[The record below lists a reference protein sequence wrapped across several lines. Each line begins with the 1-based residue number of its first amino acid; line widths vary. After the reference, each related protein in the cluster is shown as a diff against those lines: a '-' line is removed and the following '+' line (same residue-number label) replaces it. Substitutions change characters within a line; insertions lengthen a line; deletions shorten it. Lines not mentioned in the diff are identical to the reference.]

1 MNEFIKILLSLSAS
15 GTLLLLLILG
25 LKPLYKNRFSKRWQ
39 YYIWIVV
46 ALRFLLPF
54 TPDTTIIG
62 SLFEKF
68 DTATITNEI
77 PTNPNVPV
85 PADTGNS
92 KAEPIQTNRE
102 VTTAAMREPFNKYV
116 CLFFIWSA
124 LALVLFVRKVTVYQ
138 GFIQYIKAGN
148 KEVSDVKT
156 LNLLSDCEE
165 KLNIKTRVELSCNSL
180 IASPMLIG
188 FFRPRIILPIGELE
202 DKELSYIFVHELI
215 HYKQRDMFYKWLIQI
230 VVCVHWFN
238 PFVYLLEREVNKSCE
253 LSCDE
258 KVISVLDDTA
268 RREYGDT
275 LISFL
280 KSNNLYKSS
289 LASVTL
295 TEGAEQLKERLGAIM
310 KFRKKSKV
318 IIAITTIFTVAVC
331 VCFFVTG
338 AYAAPS
344 VANEKKLFMEAATD
358 IYGNDE
364 EKKQFTEI
372 ITASGEMIGIID
384 NNKEIERFVKQLDI
398 ESWNDMEQLPEDI
411 DLVYSY
417 ISYEVI
423 DEPIFLQDGKQLVNM
438 STLEFYISS
447 KGEYIIR
454 DYNQEIETIAR
465 ISEKAGQF
473 LNAPEDLELNKNIT
487 AKDILNGWGLDFYVP
502 NSDIEKTDDIENV
515 RYYQGET
522 SFTEKELRKTSNEQK
537 IQFYGADKNTLLNE
551 IDDISE
557 IAQYL
562 NGLAL
567 DRWEYVDDAPNP
579 EEVECQIVRFMLSR
593 HSNEKELKEMDTQIL
608 YKSGGNY
615 YIEEIISGE
624 YSDRGEFITYYQV
637 SEEIA
642 KYILSYIETYDRN
655 RTQEQSEQR
664 MEEQDVSDDENSIFE
679 MELDKY
685 YDDTDPFVNERLF
698 CVSEDISTLKSE
710 ISFQMDGK
718 NGIVEIKDNETDELI
733 WTNTWNENIEN
744 DTFTISLNNILKENE
759 YVIRFVG
766 TEINYAKIKVVF
778 ESDLVQ
784 ERERPR
790 KSN

>member
-1 MNEFIKILLSLSAS
+1 MNEFIKILLSLSVS
-15 GTLLLLLILG
+15 GALLLLLILG
-25 LKPLYKNRFSKRWQ
+25 LKPLYKNKFSKRWQ

-54 TPDTTIIG
+54 TPDTTIVG

-68 DTATITNEI
+68 DTAAITNEI
-77 PTNPNVPV
+77 PTSPNVPV

-102 VTTAAMREPFNKYV
+102 ITTAAMREPFNKYV

-148 KEVSDVKT
+148 KEVSDIKI

-165 KLNIKTRVELSCNSL
+165 KLNIKTRVELSCNPL

-188 FFRPRIILPIGELE
+188 FFRPRIILPVGELE
-202 DKELSYIFVHELI
+202 DKELSYIFVHELT

-230 VVCVHWFN
+230 VVCAHWFN
-238 PFVYLLEREVNKSCE
+238 PFVYLLEKEVNKSCE

-258 KVISVLDDTA
+258 KVISILNEKA
-268 RREYGDT
+268 KREYGDT

-310 KFRKKSKV
+310 KFRKKSKA
-318 IIAITTIFTVAVC
+318 IIAITAIFTAAVC

-344 VANEKKLFMEAATD
+344 AANDMKTWKDSEILNEILTEDGVYYIFCDGAGEDDKPLSSVSAGSIKFVLVRKDSYTSIGPFDNMETLMEDVAEQCEYMNTLTQEEKKLVMEAVAD
-358 IYGNDE
+358 ICGNVE
-364 EKKQFTEI
+364 
-372 ITASGEMIGIID
+372 SD
-384 NNKEIERFVKQLDI
+384 NK
-398 ESWNDMEQLPEDI
+398 
-411 DLVYSY
+411 
-417 ISYEVI
+417 
-423 DEPIFLQDGKQLVNM
+423 
-438 STLEFYISS
+438 
-447 KGEYIIR
+447 
-454 DYNQEIETIAR
+454 
-465 ISEKAGQF
+465 
-473 LNAPEDLELNKNIT
+473 
-487 AKDILNGWGLDFYVP
+487 
-502 NSDIEKTDDIENV
+502 
-515 RYYQGET
+515 
-522 SFTEKELRKTSNEQK
+522 
-537 IQFYGADKNTLLNE
+537 
-551 IDDISE
+551 
-557 IAQYL
+557 
-562 NGLAL
+562 
-567 DRWEYVDDAPNP
+567 
-579 EEVECQIVRFMLSR
+579 
-593 HSNEKELKEMDTQIL
+593 
-608 YKSGGNY
+608 
-615 YIEEIISGE
+615 
-624 YSDRGEFITYYQV
+624 
-637 SEEIA
+637 
-642 KYILSYIETYDRN
+642 
-655 RTQEQSEQR
+655 
-664 MEEQDVSDDENSIFE
+664 NSIFE
-679 MELDKY
+679 MELDRY

-698 CVSEDISTLKSE
+698 CVSEDISTLKAK

-718 NGIVEIKDNETDELI
+718 SGLVEIRDNETDELI
-733 WTNTWNENIEN
+733 WANTWNENIEN

-766 TEINYAKIKVVF
+766 TEINYAKIEVIF
-778 ESDLVQ
+778 ESGLVR

>member
-1 MNEFIKILLSLSAS
+1 MSEFIKILLSLSVS
-15 GTLLLLLILG
+15 GALLLLLILG
-25 LKPLYKNRFSKRWQ
+25 LKPLYKNKFSKRWQ

-54 TPDTTIIG
+54 TPDTTIVG

-68 DTATITNEI
+68 DTAAITNEI
-77 PTNPNVPV
+77 PTSPNIPV
-85 PADTGNS
+85 LADTGNS

-102 VTTAAMREPFNKYV
+102 ITTAAMREPFNKYV

-148 KEVSDVKT
+148 KEVSDIKI

-165 KLNIKTRVELSCNSL
+165 KLKIKTRVELSCNPL

-188 FFRPRIILPIGELE
+188 FFRPRIILPVGEWE

-238 PFVYLLEREVNKSCE
+238 PFVYLLEKEVNKSCE

-258 KVISVLDDTA
+258 KVISILNEKA
-268 RREYGDT
+268 KREYGDT

-310 KFRKKSKV
+310 KFRKKSKA
-318 IIAITTIFTVAVC
+318 IIAITAIFTAAVC

-344 VANEKKLFMEAATD
+344 AANDMKTWKDSEILNEILTEDGVYYIFCDGAGEDDKPLSSVSAGSIKFVLVRKDSYTSIGPFDNMETLMEDVAEQCEYMNTLTQEEKKLVMEAVAD
-358 IYGNDE
+358 ICGNVE
-364 EKKQFTEI
+364 
-372 ITASGEMIGIID
+372 SD
-384 NNKEIERFVKQLDI
+384 NK
-398 ESWNDMEQLPEDI
+398 
-411 DLVYSY
+411 
-417 ISYEVI
+417 
-423 DEPIFLQDGKQLVNM
+423 
-438 STLEFYISS
+438 
-447 KGEYIIR
+447 
-454 DYNQEIETIAR
+454 
-465 ISEKAGQF
+465 
-473 LNAPEDLELNKNIT
+473 
-487 AKDILNGWGLDFYVP
+487 
-502 NSDIEKTDDIENV
+502 
-515 RYYQGET
+515 
-522 SFTEKELRKTSNEQK
+522 
-537 IQFYGADKNTLLNE
+537 
-551 IDDISE
+551 
-557 IAQYL
+557 
-562 NGLAL
+562 
-567 DRWEYVDDAPNP
+567 
-579 EEVECQIVRFMLSR
+579 
-593 HSNEKELKEMDTQIL
+593 
-608 YKSGGNY
+608 
-615 YIEEIISGE
+615 
-624 YSDRGEFITYYQV
+624 
-637 SEEIA
+637 
-642 KYILSYIETYDRN
+642 
-655 RTQEQSEQR
+655 
-664 MEEQDVSDDENSIFE
+664 NSIFE
-679 MELDKY
+679 MELDRY

-698 CVSEDISTLKSE
+698 CVSEDISTLKAK

-718 NGIVEIKDNETDELI
+718 SGLVEIRDNETDELI
-733 WTNTWNENIEN
+733 WANTWNENIEN

-766 TEINYAKIKVVF
+766 TEINYAKIEVIF
-778 ESDLVQ
+778 ESGLVR

>member
-1 MNEFIKILLSLSAS
+1 MNEFMKILLSLSVS
-15 GTLLLLLILG
+15 GALLLLLILG
-25 LKPLYKNRFSKRWQ
+25 LKPLYKNKFSKRWQ

-68 DTATITNEI
+68 DTTAITNEI

-102 VTTAAMREPFNKYV
+102 ITTAAMREPFNKYV

-148 KEVSDVKT
+148 KEVSDIKI

-165 KLNIKTRVELSCNSL
+165 KLNIKTRVELSCNPL

-238 PFVYLLEREVNKSCE
+238 PFVYLLEKEVNKSCE

-258 KVISVLDDTA
+258 KVISILNEKA
-268 RREYGDT
+268 KREYGDT

-310 KFRKKSKV
+310 KFRKKSKA
-318 IIAITTIFTVAVC
+318 IIAITAIFTAAVC

-344 VANEKKLFMEAATD
+344 AANDMKTWKDSEILNEILTEDGVYYIFCDGAGEDDKPLSSVSAGSIKFVLVRKDSYTSIGPFDNMETLMEDVAEQCEYMNTLTQEEKKLVMEAVAD
-358 IYGNDE
+358 ICGNVE
-364 EKKQFTEI
+364 
-372 ITASGEMIGIID
+372 SD
-384 NNKEIERFVKQLDI
+384 NK
-398 ESWNDMEQLPEDI
+398 
-411 DLVYSY
+411 
-417 ISYEVI
+417 
-423 DEPIFLQDGKQLVNM
+423 
-438 STLEFYISS
+438 
-447 KGEYIIR
+447 
-454 DYNQEIETIAR
+454 
-465 ISEKAGQF
+465 
-473 LNAPEDLELNKNIT
+473 
-487 AKDILNGWGLDFYVP
+487 
-502 NSDIEKTDDIENV
+502 
-515 RYYQGET
+515 
-522 SFTEKELRKTSNEQK
+522 
-537 IQFYGADKNTLLNE
+537 
-551 IDDISE
+551 
-557 IAQYL
+557 
-562 NGLAL
+562 
-567 DRWEYVDDAPNP
+567 
-579 EEVECQIVRFMLSR
+579 
-593 HSNEKELKEMDTQIL
+593 
-608 YKSGGNY
+608 
-615 YIEEIISGE
+615 
-624 YSDRGEFITYYQV
+624 
-637 SEEIA
+637 
-642 KYILSYIETYDRN
+642 
-655 RTQEQSEQR
+655 
-664 MEEQDVSDDENSIFE
+664 NSIFE
-679 MELDKY
+679 MELDRY

-698 CVSEDISTLKSE
+698 CVSEDISTLKAK

-718 NGIVEIKDNETDELI
+718 SGLVEIRDNETDELI
-733 WTNTWNENIEN
+733 WANTWNENIEN

-766 TEINYAKIKVVF
+766 TEINYAKIEVIF
-778 ESDLVQ
+778 ESGLVR

>member
-1 MNEFIKILLSLSAS
+1 MNEFMKILLSLSVS
-15 GTLLLLLILG
+15 GALLLLLILG
-25 LKPLYKNRFSKRWQ
+25 LKPLYKNKFSKRWQ

-68 DTATITNEI
+68 DTTAITNEI
-77 PTNPNVPV
+77 PTSPNVPV

-102 VTTAAMREPFNKYV
+102 ITTAAMREPFNKYV

-148 KEVSDVKT
+148 KEVSDIKI

-165 KLNIKTRVELSCNSL
+165 KLKIKTRVELSCNPL

-188 FFRPRIILPIGELE
+188 FFRPRIILPVGEWE

-238 PFVYLLEREVNKSCE
+238 PFVYLLEKEVNKSCE

-258 KVISVLDDTA
+258 KVISILNEKA
-268 RREYGDT
+268 KREYGDT

-310 KFRKKSKV
+310 KFRKKSKA
-318 IIAITTIFTVAVC
+318 IIAITAIFTAAVC

-344 VANEKKLFMEAATD
+344 AANDMKTWKDSEILNEILTEDGVYYIFCDGAGEDDKPLSSVSAGSIKFVLVRKDSYTSIGPFDNMETLMEDVAEQCEYMNTLTQEEKKLVMEAVAD
-358 IYGNDE
+358 ICGNVE
-364 EKKQFTEI
+364 
-372 ITASGEMIGIID
+372 SD
-384 NNKEIERFVKQLDI
+384 NK
-398 ESWNDMEQLPEDI
+398 
-411 DLVYSY
+411 
-417 ISYEVI
+417 
-423 DEPIFLQDGKQLVNM
+423 
-438 STLEFYISS
+438 
-447 KGEYIIR
+447 
-454 DYNQEIETIAR
+454 
-465 ISEKAGQF
+465 
-473 LNAPEDLELNKNIT
+473 
-487 AKDILNGWGLDFYVP
+487 
-502 NSDIEKTDDIENV
+502 
-515 RYYQGET
+515 
-522 SFTEKELRKTSNEQK
+522 
-537 IQFYGADKNTLLNE
+537 
-551 IDDISE
+551 
-557 IAQYL
+557 
-562 NGLAL
+562 
-567 DRWEYVDDAPNP
+567 
-579 EEVECQIVRFMLSR
+579 
-593 HSNEKELKEMDTQIL
+593 
-608 YKSGGNY
+608 
-615 YIEEIISGE
+615 
-624 YSDRGEFITYYQV
+624 
-637 SEEIA
+637 
-642 KYILSYIETYDRN
+642 
-655 RTQEQSEQR
+655 
-664 MEEQDVSDDENSIFE
+664 NSIFE
-679 MELDKY
+679 MELDRY

-698 CVSEDISTLKSE
+698 CVSEDISTLKAK

-718 NGIVEIKDNETDELI
+718 SGLVEIRDNETDELI
-733 WTNTWNENIEN
+733 WANTWNENIEN

-766 TEINYAKIKVVF
+766 TEINYAKIEVIF
-778 ESDLVQ
+778 ESGLVR

>member
-1 MNEFIKILLSLSAS
+1 MSEFIKILLSLSVS
-15 GTLLLLLILG
+15 GALLLLLILG
-25 LKPLYKNRFSKRWQ
+25 LKPLYKNKFSKRWQ

-68 DTATITNEI
+68 DTTAITNEI

-102 VTTAAMREPFNKYV
+102 ITTAAMREPFNKYV

-148 KEVSDVKT
+148 KEVSDIKI

-165 KLNIKTRVELSCNSL
+165 KLNIKTRVELSCNPL

-188 FFRPRIILPIGELE
+188 FFRPRIILPVGELE
-202 DKELSYIFVHELI
+202 DKELSYIFVHELT

-238 PFVYLLEREVNKSCE
+238 PFVYLLEKEVNKSCE

-258 KVISVLDDTA
+258 KVISILNEKA
-268 RREYGDT
+268 KREYGDT

-310 KFRKKSKV
+310 KFRKKSKA
-318 IIAITTIFTVAVC
+318 IIAITAIFTAAVC

-344 VANEKKLFMEAATD
+344 AANDMKTWKDSEILNEILTEDGVYYIFCDGAGEDDKPLSSVSAGSIKFVLVRKDSYTSIGPFDNMETLMEDVAEQCEYMNTLTQEEKKLVMEAVAD
-358 IYGNDE
+358 ICGNVE
-364 EKKQFTEI
+364 
-372 ITASGEMIGIID
+372 SD
-384 NNKEIERFVKQLDI
+384 NK
-398 ESWNDMEQLPEDI
+398 
-411 DLVYSY
+411 
-417 ISYEVI
+417 
-423 DEPIFLQDGKQLVNM
+423 
-438 STLEFYISS
+438 
-447 KGEYIIR
+447 
-454 DYNQEIETIAR
+454 
-465 ISEKAGQF
+465 
-473 LNAPEDLELNKNIT
+473 
-487 AKDILNGWGLDFYVP
+487 
-502 NSDIEKTDDIENV
+502 
-515 RYYQGET
+515 
-522 SFTEKELRKTSNEQK
+522 
-537 IQFYGADKNTLLNE
+537 
-551 IDDISE
+551 
-557 IAQYL
+557 
-562 NGLAL
+562 
-567 DRWEYVDDAPNP
+567 
-579 EEVECQIVRFMLSR
+579 
-593 HSNEKELKEMDTQIL
+593 
-608 YKSGGNY
+608 
-615 YIEEIISGE
+615 
-624 YSDRGEFITYYQV
+624 
-637 SEEIA
+637 
-642 KYILSYIETYDRN
+642 
-655 RTQEQSEQR
+655 
-664 MEEQDVSDDENSIFE
+664 NSIFE
-679 MELDKY
+679 MELDRY

-698 CVSEDISTLKSE
+698 CVSEDISTLKAK

-718 NGIVEIKDNETDELI
+718 SGLVEIRDNETDELI
-733 WTNTWNENIEN
+733 WANTWNENIEN

-766 TEINYAKIKVVF
+766 TEINYAKIEVIF
-778 ESDLVQ
+778 ESGLVR

>member
-1 MNEFIKILLSLSAS
+1 MNEFIKILLSLSVS
-15 GTLLLLLILG
+15 GALLLLLILG
-25 LKPLYKNRFSKRWQ
+25 LKPLYKNKFSKRWQ

-54 TPDTTIIG
+54 TPDTTIVG

-68 DTATITNEI
+68 DTAAITNEI
-77 PTNPNVPV
+77 PTSPNVPV

-92 KAEPIQTNRE
+92 KAEPTQTDRE
-102 VTTAAMREPFNKYV
+102 ITTAAMREPFNKYV

-148 KEVSDVKT
+148 KEVSDIKI

-165 KLNIKTRVELSCNSL
+165 KLNIKTRVELSCNPL

-188 FFRPRIILPIGELE
+188 FFRPRIILPVYELE
-202 DKELSYIFVHELI
+202 DKELSYIFVHELT

-238 PFVYLLEREVNKSCE
+238 PFVYLLEKEVNKSCE

-258 KVISVLDDTA
+258 KVISILNEKA
-268 RREYGDT
+268 KREYGDT

-310 KFRKKSKV
+310 KFRKKSKA
-318 IIAITTIFTVAVC
+318 IIAITAIFTAAVC

-344 VANEKKLFMEAATD
+344 AANDMKTWKDSEILNEILTEDGVYYIFCDGAGEDDKPLSSVSAGSIKFVLVRKDSYTSIGPFDNMETLMEDVAEQCEYMNTLTQEEKKLVMEAVAD
-358 IYGNDE
+358 ICGNVE
-364 EKKQFTEI
+364 
-372 ITASGEMIGIID
+372 SD
-384 NNKEIERFVKQLDI
+384 NK
-398 ESWNDMEQLPEDI
+398 
-411 DLVYSY
+411 
-417 ISYEVI
+417 
-423 DEPIFLQDGKQLVNM
+423 
-438 STLEFYISS
+438 
-447 KGEYIIR
+447 
-454 DYNQEIETIAR
+454 
-465 ISEKAGQF
+465 
-473 LNAPEDLELNKNIT
+473 
-487 AKDILNGWGLDFYVP
+487 
-502 NSDIEKTDDIENV
+502 
-515 RYYQGET
+515 
-522 SFTEKELRKTSNEQK
+522 
-537 IQFYGADKNTLLNE
+537 
-551 IDDISE
+551 
-557 IAQYL
+557 
-562 NGLAL
+562 
-567 DRWEYVDDAPNP
+567 
-579 EEVECQIVRFMLSR
+579 
-593 HSNEKELKEMDTQIL
+593 
-608 YKSGGNY
+608 
-615 YIEEIISGE
+615 
-624 YSDRGEFITYYQV
+624 
-637 SEEIA
+637 
-642 KYILSYIETYDRN
+642 
-655 RTQEQSEQR
+655 
-664 MEEQDVSDDENSIFE
+664 NSIFE
-679 MELDKY
+679 MELDRY

-698 CVSEDISTLKSE
+698 CVSEDISTLKAK

-718 NGIVEIKDNETDELI
+718 SGLVEIRDNETDELI
-733 WTNTWNENIEN
+733 WANTWNENIEN

-766 TEINYAKIKVVF
+766 TEINYAKIEVIF
-778 ESDLVQ
+778 ESGLVR